1 MLIIIIIITI
11 IIVIVISVQTEFCW
25 GSYKKSFNAN
35 ENSAERALIVIAI
48 KIVWFLLFHRMLA
61 AHWEGNPNVI
71 FYKAKGTGGA
81 DEMAGSLEDGEVM
94 YGLG

>member
-1 MLIIIIIITI
+1 MLMKILL
-11 IIVIVISVQTEFCW
+11 
-25 GSYKKSFNAN
+25 
-35 ENSAERALIVIAI
+35 RALIVIAI